1 MFTDDVSTVDVC
13 CQYIFGTTDQLVN
26 RRYLPLVK
34 QHVDQEHKVWYR
46 QMCSFSTE
54 ALISGSLKNTRHDIH
69 YLVTKYIDLPLNTFF
84 VLN

>member
-1 MFTDDVSTVDVC
+1 M
-13 CQYIFGTTDQLVN
+13 
-26 RRYLPLVK
+26 K

-54 ALISGSLKNTRHDIH
+54 ALISGSLKHTRHDIHYYITTYIDLKGFKDYTDIH